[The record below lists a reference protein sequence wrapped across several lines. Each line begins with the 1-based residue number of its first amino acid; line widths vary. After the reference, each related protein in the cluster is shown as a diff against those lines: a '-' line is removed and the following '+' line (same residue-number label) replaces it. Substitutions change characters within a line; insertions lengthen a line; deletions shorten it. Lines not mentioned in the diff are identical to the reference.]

1 MTDTYYIDYDDY
13 LADDND
19 DDKNGGDYGN
29 DDVKQQR
36 QMVMPGKVILQQIKT
51 YIETCVIQTT
61 SKSSYFNQID
71 RTVIDTTAKT
81 KAT

>member
-1 MTDTYYIDYDDY
+1 MTDTYCIDYDNY
-13 LADDND
+13 LADKND
-19 DDKNGGDYGN
+19 DDENDDGYGN

-61 SKSSYFNQID
+61 SKSTYFNQIH